1 MAKEYYVRTMRAGR
15 YVKSVR
21 YQRALPHDNAET
33 RAAKAVTTSKAQ
45 RYINLK
51 NTAEKLQMLLCA
63 NFDEKN
69 ACFCTFTF
77 NDDNLPV
84 NRKMARRYFTS
95 FISSFRRQWQ
105 KQGTDLHYIYTVEGS
120 ALSVNSAALPVENSQ
135 WEIRPWA
142 VKAKWDQVDKRQRN
156 RKKENIR
163 LHIHAFLI
171 LPKADRVTVRG
182 IWKYGHVYINPI
194 RVNLPDTFYRLSYY
208 VTKEARNGA
217 LSSGSRSYI
226 PSRNLQQPV
235 IEGHWCD
242 AHEVFLPPPD
252 AENVHTANETTDYTS
267 FQYVSYRLPRPK
279 KPAKSYKSKGRL

>member
-1 MAKEYYVRTMRAGR
+1 MSKEYYVRTMRAGR

-267 FQYVSYRLPRPK
+267 FQYVSYRLPRSK